1 MAMIYMIRHGQASF
15 GQENY
20 DRLSQKGI
28 SQMRTLSAYLANISL
43 RIDALYSGP
52 LERQKVSALEVVRS
66 YREFGKKIPDAV
78 VVQNLTE
85 FNYLSVLTSQVPD
98 MVKED
103 PSLNDDL
110 PKIYTDVASFKRVFE
125 GAIIRWVS
133 GRFDKPGVE
142 TWDDFSSKTC
152 RALTDIVSAHGSD
165 KNIMVF
171 TSGGCIAAA
180 LQLSL
185 GLSNE
190 HAVRL
195 NWQIINSSVTRFK
208 YSRKRIILA
217 GFNAIA
223 HLQLK
228 KDRTLITYR

>member
-28 SQMRTLSAYLANISL
+28 SQMRMLSAYLANISL
-43 RIDALYSGP
+43 RIDAVYSGP
-52 LERQKVSALEVVRS
+52 LERQKTSALEVVRS
-66 YREFGKKIPDAV
+66 YREFDKEISDAV
-78 VVQNLTE
+78 VVQDFTE
-85 FNYLSVLTSQVPD
+85 FDYLSVLTSQVPD

-110 PKIYTDVASFKRVFE
+110 TKIYTHETSFKRLFE

-142 TWDDFSSKTC
+142 TWDNFSSKMC
-152 RALTDIVSAHGSD
+152 RTLTDIASAHGSG

-190 HAVRL
+190 HAVKL
-195 NWQIINSSVTRFK
+195 NWQILNSSVTRFK

-217 GFNAIA
+217 GFNSIA
-223 HLQLK
+223 HLELK
-228 KDRTLITYR
+228 KDRTVITYR